1 MPSSGQS
8 VVFVVASP
16 FTRKGLQA
24 AKNGFRTNFSYS
36 VASTRFKKNNIP
48 RSRFAFY
55 LHGESGE
62 GETAPETVL
71 IYGREGGEVLKILI
85 LLLILMILISSIS
98 IISI

>member
-1 MPSSGQS
+1 MCLEQTYHISLLTQE
-8 VVFVVASP
+8 
-16 FTRKGLQA
+16 Q
-24 AKNGFRTNFSYS
+24 
-36 VASTRFKKNNIP
+36 KNNIP
-48 RSRFAFY
+48 RSRFAFH